1 MAEGYL
7 AHKVGE
13 FMDVCSAGAKP
24 SGYVHPVA
32 IEVMAEIGIDISDH
46 RSKHLDEFL
55 KGEVETVITVCDNAE
70 TCCPPFLGEV
80 NHFCWPF
87 SDPADAVGSDAEVK
101 QAFRRVRDE
110 IVKTFDEYAQQLML
124 DAAR

>member
-7 AHKVGE
+7 AHKVGDLME
-13 FMDVCSAGAKP
+13 VCSAGSKP

-32 IEVMAEIGIDISDH
+32 IEVMAEIGIDLSAH

-55 KGEVETVITVCDNAE
+55 EGDVETVITVCENAE
-70 TCCPPFLGEV
+70 TCCPTFPGQV

-87 SDPADAVGSDAEVK
+87 SDPADAEGSAEEIK
-101 QAFRRVRDE
+101 QAFRDVRDE
-110 IVKTFDEYAQQLML
+110 IVKTFDEYAQRLVL
-124 DAAR
+124 DASL